1 MREGCMVSHEESLNR
16 SIADAAASVA
26 MEGFCIDEECKD
38 WCRMVLLNKI
48 TKEEY
53 LSLLLKKAGVIPS

>member
-1 MREGCMVSHEESLNR
+1 MSREKSVNR
-16 SIADAAASVA
+16 SIENAAASVT
-26 MEGFCIDEECKD
+26 MEGFRIDEECKD

-53 LSLLLKKAGVIPS
+53 LSLLLKKAGATPS